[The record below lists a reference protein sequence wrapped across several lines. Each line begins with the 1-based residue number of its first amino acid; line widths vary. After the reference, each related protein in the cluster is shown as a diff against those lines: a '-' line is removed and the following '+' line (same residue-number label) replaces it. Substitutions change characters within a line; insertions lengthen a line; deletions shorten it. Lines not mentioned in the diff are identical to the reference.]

1 LPMYNNYHMPDIVK
15 QETQTT
21 LRRFLQKKLLY
32 YIIPNIFFNTLI
44 AYVSFSKLGY
54 ACLFSGEQ
62 SIARLLLP
70 MSLFLPF
77 IITFDILKKTMLLS
91 EQGSIDLVVDPTLN
105 KNKFIFKMATINAL
119 CVVLLILV
127 LMFILKL
134 YLPGR
139 YRLNGTL
146 LAVLNGFLAGLYSVI
161 FTYLPIKKLKKY
173 MFDRAEV
180 PASVYIDRV

>member
-1 LPMYNNYHMPDIVK
+1 MQIYNNYYMPDIVK
-15 QETQTT
+15 QETKTT
-21 LRRFLQKKLLY
+21 LRRFLRKKLLY

-62 SIARLLLP
+62 SLARLLLP

-91 EQGSIDLVVDPTLN
+91 EQGSIDLVVDETLN
-105 KNKFIFKMATINAL
+105 KNKFIFQMATINGL
-119 CVVLLILV
+119 CVVLLILA
-127 LMFILKL
+127 LMFIVKL
-134 YLPGR
+134 NLAGHYSF
-139 YRLNGTL
+139 NGTL
-146 LAVLNGFLAGLYSVI
+146 LVVLDGFLAGLYSVI

-173 MFDRAEV
+173 MFKQEKA
-180 PASVYIDRV
+180 PISA